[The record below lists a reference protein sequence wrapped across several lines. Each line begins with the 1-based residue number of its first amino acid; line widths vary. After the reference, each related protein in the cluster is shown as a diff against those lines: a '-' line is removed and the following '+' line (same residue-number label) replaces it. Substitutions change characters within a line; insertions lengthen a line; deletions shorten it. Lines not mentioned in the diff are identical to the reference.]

1 MGGGG
6 GKSGELTTPC
16 VGDGRRGVHAIDKDY
31 GRNALVSYTFSEGT
45 GPEVKELFDINRQTG
60 EVFTKRDLT
69 EQAAFFGQFFLKATD
84 HGSPEMY
91 EFVPV
96 EVTILHSQQTVPS
109 FDSTTNLQSLTIS
122 EDTEVGTVLT
132 RFHINGNATSFLYTL
147 VPGNTAHT
155 NNPVKFSISRE
166 GELSLTSSLDHEITS
181 WLSLTVKAVPM
192 WDDPPVVGFHQVAV
206 TISDVN
212 DNPPVFEEQHYQVKI
227 EENCVIGSQVIQVQA
242 SDADTD
248 ETIMYEIV
256 DDDGGRVKEAFQIHP
271 NTGVITTVGQL
282 DRETIVSYTIRVRA
296 TDGAVGD
303 DIRHTTVTHVEVG
316 IVDINDSPP
325 HFMRAVYNA
334 AVRED
339 AETGTIVTTVE
350 AHDGDV
356 DHNANLTYYII
367 SGDPCGHFLM
377 DSLTGDIA
385 VTKFLDRES
394 RDRFVLNVTASDGVL
409 LTIPK
414 SS

>member
-1 MGGGG
+1 
-6 GKSGELTTPC
+6 
-16 VGDGRRGVHAIDKDY
+16 
-31 GRNALVSYTFSEGT
+31 
-45 GPEVKELFDINRQTG
+45 
-60 EVFTKRDLT
+60 
-69 EQAAFFGQFFLKATD
+69 
-84 HGSPEMY
+84 MY

-192 WDDPPVVGFHQVAV
+192 WDDPPVVAFHQVAV

-212 DNPPVFEEQHYQVKI
+212 DNPPVFEEQHYRVKI

-271 NTGVITTVGQL
+271 NTGVITTIGQL

-325 HFMRAVYNA
+325 YFMRAVYNA

-339 AETGTIVTTVE
+339 AETGTVVTTVE

-394 RDRFVLNVTASDGVL
+394 RDRFVLNVTASDGVFTHNTKVIIEVEDVNTHAPSFLQVRQQL
-409 LTIPK
+409 LLPVTMNPCTPIARNGQGSCYTAWATGGTLLLLLPCDTSFNRMIRCVNSVSLPFYK
-414 SS
+414 DQLIIQRCA